1 MIQSE
6 ARSLPRPGFFGALA
20 DHLNGIILVHLTGI
34 NVVSQNLI
42 RVFEA
47 AQALSDAER
56 QELRRLLD
64 DRAMREWR
72 QTDNDELDQLLR
84 QRGVSRTVPPKPT
97 PESIARF
104 KSWRPI
110 NMPGGSLSDD
120 LIRDRR

>member
-1 MIQSE
+1 
-6 ARSLPRPGFFGALA
+6 
-20 DHLNGIILVHLTGI
+20 
-34 NVVSQNLI
+34 VVSQNLN

-64 DRAMREWR
+64 ERER
-72 QTDNDELDQLLR
+72 RESRPTDEDGLVELLR
-84 QRGVSRTVPPKPT
+84 QRGVVCTVPPKPT
-97 PESIARF
+97 AETIARF

-110 NMPGGSLSDD
+110 KMAGGSLSDD